1 MPSELLDLARAIALE
16 AGELAAQRRREG
28 VEVAAT
34 KSSIVDVVTEA
45 DREVE
50 RLIRGRILD
59 ARPDDAVLAKRTA
72 RHPAPAGSPGASTRS
87 TARSTTCTASRTTR
101 SASRSSKGSPIR

>member
-34 KSSIVDVVTEA
+34 KSTIVDVVTEA

-59 ARPDDAVLAKRTA
+59 VRPDDTVLGEEGGLGEQG
-72 RHPAPAGSPGASTRS
+72 GS
-87 TARSTTCTASRTTR
+87 
-101 SASRSSKGSPIR
+101 SSGTSGLTWVVDPIDGTVNY